1 MSQSPK
7 HKLNTNWCLWY
18 HSLTDKEW
26 TQKSYRNLFTVTNLY
41 ELKALNDI
49 IELNHLQ
56 NGMFFLMREDIF
68 PTWEDPDNR
77 EGCCVSFKIS
87 GSILREQWNSI
98 VNRIVTEDILIDK
111 ERTDFINGISIA
123 PKKEFNIVKL
133 WLREHNQ
140 NYTDIL
146 KEYEPHFTK
155 DKALI
160 KKHELSS

>member
-1 MSQSPK
+1 ME
-7 HKLNTNWCLWY
+7 LNTKWILWY
-18 HSLTDKEW
+18 HSIKDSSWK
-26 TQKSYRNLFTVTNLY
+26 KSSYTKFFTFSNLIDYSIFEETVQT
-41 ELKALNDI
+41 
-49 IELNHLQ
+49 NHLQ

-87 GSILREQWNSI
+87 GSILRDQWNSI

-111 ERTDFINGISIA
+111 ERTDFMNGISIA
-123 PKKEFNIVKL
+123 PKKEFNIIKL

-140 NYTDIL
+140 HYTDIL
-146 KEYEPHFTK
+146 KEYEPHFTI